1 MARETS
7 PTKLLRIDNA
17 LRTHPNLKWLFRST
31 LKDSLHNNF
40 GAIEVTADFTDVT
53 GLVFQ
58 ANSPKPARASKRT
71 TDPEIEGA
79 YCAYDK
85 TANLRSD
92 KYSIQQPIN
101 RLRLGTTLTDILYC
115 SVNGLKIAW
124 RSPKPNAEQIAEI
137 GSYKTLLGI
146 ETATA
151 TDRDL
156 IFGAAFP
163 RLPKVQ
169 KTLADGSK
177 FSSYCDTTKVDD
189 ALAANWT
196 LLDAGLYTVQ
206 DINNLLR

>member
-7 PTKLLRIDNA
+7 PTKLLMIINA

-31 LKDSLHNNF
+31 LKDSLHNDF
-40 GAIEVTADFTDVT
+40 GCVEVATDFTDVT
-53 GLVFQ
+53 GIVFQ
-58 ANSPKPARASKRT
+58 ANSPQPARATKRT
-71 TDPEIEGA
+71 SDPEIEGA
-79 YCAYDK
+79 YCAYTK
-85 TANLRSD
+85 SAQLRSD
-92 KYSIQQPIN
+92 KYSIKQPVN

-115 SVNGLKIAW
+115 SVNGLKVAW
-124 RSPKPNAEQIAEI
+124 RSPKPNPEQTAEI

-151 TDRDL
+151 NDRDL
-156 IFGAAFP
+156 VFGATFP

-177 FSSYCDTTKVDD
+177 FSSYCDTTKVDE
-189 ALAANWT
+189 ALQAGWT